1 MTFEKLFSE
10 VTTDSRYL
18 NNLDW
23 GKPRRGHPEGTVR
36 AHIQELERNLE
47 AMSVPK
53 GSEQY
58 WKLKLLIHVHD
69 SFKKESRKGVPI
81 SHPESHASLAK
92 TFLASFCQDQ
102 DLLNMV
108 WYHDE
113 PYALYRQ
120 DALRGRFNRERLQSL
135 LHRISDWELFL
146 RFLLIDGYTPGKD
159 SAPLHWSMEHLGKAR
174 GLDGAMKQW
183 LGELS
188 QPFHRIA

>member
-92 TFLASFCQDQ
+92 TFLASFIC
-102 DLLNMV
+102 V
-108 WYHDE
+108 
-113 PYALYRQ
+113 
-120 DALRGRFNRERLQSL
+120 
-135 LHRISDWELFL
+135 
-146 RFLLIDGYTPGKD
+146 
-159 SAPLHWSMEHLGKAR
+159 
-174 GLDGAMKQW
+174 
-183 LGELS
+183 
-188 QPFHRIA
+188 